1 VADAD
6 IDSVEDAGINRETR
20 IDEKTR
26 MNLDT
31 GIKPESGINLE
42 PGIEEAGIEPKSA
55 DLAGSAATAPELTI
69 VMPYF
74 NPGQSLGRNVL
85 DVLEVLEK
93 TDLDFEVIAVSDGTT
108 DGSGST
114 IDELEKS
121 RRVRRIDL
129 ARHKGKGEAL
139 RVGLNQGRGRYLGF
153 IDADGDLPASLLGR
167 FVSEIRSGEVDVVLG
182 SKRHLDSDVEYPIV
196 RRIYSWGF
204 QQLVRMLF
212 DLEIRDTQTG
222 IKVLRREVVES
233 VLPLMMEQRYC
244 FDLELLVLARD
255 AGFDRFEEMP
265 VRIERQF
272 GSTISFKAVGG
283 ILADT
288 FSVWWRWRVVKQYG
302 SRATRQP

>member
-1 VADAD
+1 GNGVIQGTGVNQKPGIEQEVA
-6 IDSVEDAGINRETR
+6 ISREAGI
-20 IDEKTR
+20 DQ
-26 MNLDT
+26 
-31 GIKPESGINLE
+31 E
-42 PGIEEAGIEPKSA
+42 PGIDEAVGISHETGIDQEIR
-55 DLAGSAATAPELTI
+55 DLIGPSESVPELTI
-69 VMPYF
+69 VMPYY
-74 NPGQSLGRNVL
+74 NPGQNLGRNVRDVL
-85 DVLEVLEK
+85 DVLER

-114 IDELEKS
+114 IESIDMG
-121 RRVRRIDL
+121 RNVRRIEL

-167 FVSEIRSGEVDVVLG
+167 FVSEIRSGDVDVVLG
-182 SKRHLDSDVEYPIV
+182 SKRHLASDVEYPMV

-204 QQLVRMLF
+204 QQLVRILF

-222 IKVLRREVVES
+222 IKVLRREVLES

-272 GSTISFKAVGG
+272 GSTISLKAVGG

-288 FSVWWRWRVVKQYG
+288 FSVWWRWRVMKQYRSG
-302 SRATRQP
+302 NKRRSG